1 MTQYELLKGMI
12 YMKKFLRKVN
22 RGLVLGGVL
31 IIGTTIYIIADLKN
45 FEKEKPAVEQRVT
58 EYTQA
63 VAKFNITPD
72 KYREYNITLGTE
84 DSQKIAADWQA
95 IIDEY
100 WIDKKI
106 LENDIFYAYDD
117 KSYLEKSVNY
127 YIENKQ
133 RGYVTDISIDLT
145 DCKIKKD
152 GPNAAVMTCVAN
164 IYYVGL
170 ENSGIFTPGGYNNHY
185 TYFDNESPIEPKLM
199 QTTFSEEITFF
210 LEKKADDWKI
220 TKSETY
226 GQMDVNVSK
235 VQESDS
241 ESNSEN

>member
-1 MTQYELLKGMI
+1 
-12 YMKKFLRKVN
+12 MKKFLRKVN

-58 EYTQA
+58 EYAQA
-63 VAKFNITPD
+63 VAKFNITPE
-72 KYREYNITLGTE
+72 KYREYNITIGTD
-84 DSQKIAADWQA
+84 DSQKISADWKA
-95 IIDEY
+95 IMDEY
-100 WIDKKI
+100 WIDLKAST
-106 LENDIFYAYDD
+106 NDIFYYYDD
-117 KSYLEKSVNY
+117 KSYLEECVNY
-127 YIENKQ
+127 YIEDKQ

-145 DCKIKKD
+145 DCKVKKD
-152 GPNAAVMTCVAN
+152 GPNAAVMSCIAN

-185 TYFDNESPIEPKLM
+185 TYFDSDSPIEPKLM

-210 LEKKADDWKI
+210 IEKKSDDWKI

-226 GQMDVNVSK
+226 GKMDVNVSK

>member
-1 MTQYELLKGMI
+1 
-12 YMKKFLRKVN
+12 MKKFLRKAN
-22 RGLVLGGVL
+22 RGLILGGAL
-31 IIGTTIYIIADLKN
+31 IIGVTAYVAVDLNRFK
-45 FEKEKPAVEQRVT
+45 EEKPIIEQTLKEYADAVE
-58 EYTQA
+58 
-63 VAKFNITPD
+63 KFNITPD

>member
-12 YMKKFLRKVN
+12 YMKKFLRKAN
-22 RGLVLGGVL
+22 RGLILGGAL
-31 IIGTTIYIIADLKN
+31 IIGVTAYVAVDLNRFK
-45 FEKEKPAVEQRVT
+45 EEKPIIEQTLKEYADAVE
-58 EYTQA
+58 
-63 VAKFNITPD
+63 KFNITPD

-152 GPNAAVMTCVAN
+152 GPDAAVMTCVSN

>member
-1 MTQYELLKGMI
+1 
-12 YMKKFLRKVN
+12 MKKFLRKVN

-45 FEKEKPAVEQRVT
+45 FEKEKPIVEQRVT

-63 VAKFNITPD
+63 VAKFNITPE
-72 KYREYNITLGTE
+72 KYREYNITIGTE
-84 DSQKIAADWQA
+84 DSQKISADWQA
-95 IIDEY
+95 ILDEY
-100 WIDKKI
+100 WIDKKVPTD
-106 LENDIFYAYDD
+106 DIFYSYDD
-117 KSYLEKSVNY
+117 KSYLEENVSF
-127 YIENKQ
+127 YIEDKQ

-152 GPNAAVMTCVAN
+152 GPNAAVMNCIAN

-170 ENSGIFTPGGYNNHY
+170 ENSGIFTPGGYNSHY

-210 LEKKADDWKI
+210 LEKKSDGWKI

-226 GQMDVNVSK
+226 GHMDVNVSK

>member
-1 MTQYELLKGMI
+1 
-12 YMKKFLRKVN
+12 MKKFLRKVN

-63 VAKFNITPD
+63 VAKFNITPE
-72 KYREYNITLGTE
+72 KYREYNITIGTE
-84 DSQKIAADWQA
+84 DSQKISADWQA

-152 GPNAAVMTCVAN
+152 GPDAAVMTCVAN

-185 TYFDNESPIEPKLM
+185 TYFDSESPIEPKLM

>member
-1 MTQYELLKGMI
+1 
-12 YMKKFLRKVN
+12 MKKFLRKAN
-22 RGLVLGGVL
+22 RGLILGGAL
-31 IIGTTIYIIADLKN
+31 IIGVTAYVAVDLNRFK
-45 FEKEKPAVEQRVT
+45 EEKPIIEQTLKEYADAVE
-58 EYTQA
+58 
-63 VAKFNITPD
+63 KFNITPD

-152 GPNAAVMTCVAN
+152 GPDAAVMTCVAN

-185 TYFDNESPIEPKLM
+185 TYFDSESPIEPKLM

>member
-1 MTQYELLKGMI
+1 
-12 YMKKFLRKVN
+12 MKKFLRKVN

>member
-63 VAKFNITPD
+63 VAKFNITPE
-72 KYREYNITLGTE
+72 KYREYNITIGTE
-84 DSQKIAADWQA
+84 DSQKISADWQA

-170 ENSGIFTPGGYNNHY
+170 ENSGFFSPGGYNIHY
-185 TYFDNESPIEPKLM
+185 TYFDSESPIEPKLM

>member
-1 MTQYELLKGMI
+1 
-12 YMKKFLRKVN
+12 MKKFLRKVN

-72 KYREYNITLGTE
+72 KYREYNISLSKE
-84 DSQKIAADWQA
+84 DSQKTAADWQA
-95 IIDEY
+95 ILDEY
-100 WIDKKI
+100 WLYTKVPTD
-106 LENDIFYAYDD
+106 DIYYFYDN
-117 KSYLEKSVNY
+117 KSYLEESVNY

-152 GPNAAVMTCVAN
+152 GPDAAVMKCIAN

-185 TYFDNESPIEPKLM
+185 TYFDNDSPIEPKLM

-226 GQMDVNVSK
+226 GHMDVNVSK

>member
-1 MTQYELLKGMI
+1 
-12 YMKKFLRKVN
+12 MKKFLRKVN

-72 KYREYNITLGTE
+72 KYREYNISLSKE
-84 DSQKIAADWQA
+84 YSQKTAADWQA
-95 IIDEY
+95 ILDEY
-100 WIDKKI
+100 WLDTKVPTD
-106 LENDIFYAYDD
+106 DIYYFYDN
-117 KSYLEKSVNY
+117 KSYLGESVNY
-127 YIENKQ
+127 YIEDKQ

-152 GPNAAVMTCVAN
+152 GPDAAVMSCIAN

-199 QTTFSEEITFF
+199 QTTFSEGITFF